1 MEQVNEI
8 DYLRKDELV
17 YWIDKGFVQEIAKDK
32 IGRELSE
39 DEIAAVTKSIEWG
52 LWESAFEVTR
62 IAIGLAVED
71 NK

>member
-1 MEQVNEI
+1 MKQINKI
-8 DYLRKDELV
+8 DYLRRDELI
-17 YWIDKGFVQEIAKDK
+17 YWIDKEFVQETAKDK

-39 DEIAAVTKSIEWG
+39 DEIVAVTKSIEWG
-52 LWESAFEVTR
+52 LWESVFEVTK

>member
-1 MEQVNEI
+1 MERINEM
-8 DYLRKDELV
+8 DYLRKDELI
-17 YWIDKGFVQEIAKDK
+17 YWVDKWFVQETAKGK

-39 DEIAAVTKSIEWG
+39 DEIIAVTKSIEWG
-52 LWESAFEVTR
+52 LWESVFEVTK